1 MKTCDNCTNKDW
13 CLITRPDL
21 YYEMLVFQ
29 GASVCPKYS
38 SVKGDKKMKVL
49 KRVKIRLR
57 STNKIQE
64 FLTNKEVR
72 LYKLNEACGVLS
84 IISAVDGTKYVINW
98 DDILMISV
106 ENVEEESEYGSS
118 L

>member
-29 GASVCPKYS
+29 GASVCPKYN
-38 SVKGDKKMKVL
+38 SVEGDKKKMKVL
-49 KRVKIRLR
+49 KNVKIYLK
-57 STNKIQE
+57 STNKVRE
-64 FLTNKEVR
+64 FLTNKDVR
-72 LYKLNEACGVLS
+72 LYKLNDTCGVLS
-84 IISAVDGTKYVINW
+84 IISVNGTKYVFNW
-98 DDILMISV
+98 DDILAI
-106 ENVEEESEYGSS
+106 ELQNVEEVSENGSS